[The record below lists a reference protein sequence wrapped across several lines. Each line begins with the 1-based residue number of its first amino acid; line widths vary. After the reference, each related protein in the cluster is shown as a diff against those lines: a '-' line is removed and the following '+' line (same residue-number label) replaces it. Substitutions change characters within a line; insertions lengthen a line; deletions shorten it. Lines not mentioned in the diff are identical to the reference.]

1 MFEPLFEVGVVLH
14 FGHVGAGADVEER
27 FISVNRLGEIL
38 PFGHI
43 FSDGNRPNSLGEIV
57 I

>member
-43 FSDGNRPNSLGEIV
+43 FSDGNRPNSLGEIF